1 MWSTREGAGNTTVEA
16 ERDMLEMVQHR
27 AARWSRGA
35 WGIISVTALLNEL
48 NWQTLSDRRCDQ
60 RLSLFYKIIN
70 KDLNIPL
77 SAVDLSLT
85 SANTITRKSKRLKA
99 QNNEHKYNLERIYG
113 SDKHSPFWKGTV
125 CRTVPD
131 WNGLD
136 SSVAEAGS
144 YKLFKSR
151 LAPARQQAP

>member
-1 MWSTREGAGNTTVEA
+1 MGYKSLVRSLVEYSGGIWDTTVDA

-48 NWQTLSDRRCDQ
+48 NWQTLSDRRRDQ
-60 RLSLFYKIIN
+60 RLSIFYKIIN

-77 SAVDLSLT
+77 SAVDLSL
-85 SANTITRKSKRLKA
+85 SSSNTKTQKSKTLK
-99 QNNEHKYNLERIYG
+99 NNEHKYKLERIYS

-131 WNGLD
+131 WN
-136 SSVAEAGS
+136 
-144 YKLFKSR
+144 
-151 LAPARQQAP
+151 